1 MKRNQHKREYLSGKE
16 LLSSFNC
23 TTREQKLE
31 LAIKALMKIMNNLH
45 IECKG
50 QDLSQNLGNH
60 DISCSCADA
69 YRMGYEA
76 LKRAMQNRR
85 PSHAPSAVDNGS
97 ETA

>member
-31 LAIKALMKIMNNLH
+31 RAVRALMYNMNDLH

-50 QDLSQNLGNH
+50 QDLSKSIGNH

-69 YRMGYEA
+69 YRMGHEA

-85 PSHAPSAVDNGS
+85 PSHAPSAVGNGS